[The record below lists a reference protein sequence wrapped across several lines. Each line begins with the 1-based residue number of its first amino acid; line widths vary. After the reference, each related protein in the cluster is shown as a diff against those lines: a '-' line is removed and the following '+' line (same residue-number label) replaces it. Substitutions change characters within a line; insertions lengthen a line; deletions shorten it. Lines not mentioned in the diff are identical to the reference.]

1 MLVVAAAVAAV
12 QVVASAWHLG
22 IVASAAVLVAA
33 ETFLDA
39 AVVVHN

>member
-1 MLVVAAAVAAV
+1 MLVELVELV
-12 QVVASAWHLG
+12 VVATALHLG
-22 IVASAAVLVAA
+22 IVAASAAVLVAA